1 VIRCEGL
8 SDVIGCEGVWHSILW
23 WTWRDLAELQDS
35 GANRRGI
42 EIAHHF
48 EGLFEEQLLRTRA
61 LAARRVLVQRR
72 KTARTTEQSPARM
85 LKRSYHSQ
93 KSATTC

>member
-1 VIRCEGL
+1 
-8 SDVIGCEGVWHSILW
+8 
-23 WTWRDLAELQDS
+23 
-35 GANRRGI
+35 
-42 EIAHHF
+42 
-48 EGLFEEQLLRTRA
+48 
-61 LAARRVLVQRR
+61 VLVQRR